1 MTRSY
6 RKLASRHR
14 IAGRGSIRW
23 YKQLHSRK
31 ARRRVR
37 NALTCGDWDRAE
49 EVARWDEWS
58 SPRDG
63 KFYIPRV
70 RDPELIAILRR
81 K

>member
-6 RKLASRHR
+6 RKINSHHR
-14 IAGRGSIRW
+14 NIGSSSIRW
-23 YKQLHSRK
+23 YKQLNSRK
-31 ARRRVR
+31 ARKRAK
-37 NALTCGDWDRAE
+37 NALACHDWDRAE
-49 EVARWDEWS
+49 EVTRWNEWS